1 MKKSNPVPFPDR
13 DYQSE
18 DDHRTLMRASEIQMD
33 HGRMKGVRKHQ
44 RKEEKRMSL
53 MKKTMLQSG
62 RR

>member
-1 MKKSNPVPFPDR
+1 MQPSFDR

-33 HGRMKGVRKHQ
+33 GRRMKGVRKHQ
-44 RKEEKRMSL
+44 RKEEKRMTL
-53 MKKTMLQSG
+53 LKKSMLQG